1 MDDDYEE
8 FGDDVETLEQCGI
21 DLGEIVLVSTV
32 QGPEIGMLMDTFE
45 DGGIWLKTT
54 HRRIN
59 MAVEVEAKEKAALL
73 CEVEKFTD
81 KELQAYARENGMR
94 WTFNKKREFLVD
106 FVFEDLLKDR
116 TAKSTTEVLTKLTR
130 PISMFIPLKHV
141 LRVVSYDEWAEEKT
155 LRETAADLISLEV
168 DED

>member
-8 FGDDVETLEQCGI
+8 FGDDVETLEECGI

-45 DGGIWLKTT
+45 EGVWLKTT
-54 HRRIN
+54 HKNTKI
-59 MAVEVEAKEKAALL
+59 AVEVGVKEKAALL
-73 CEVEKFTD
+73 CEVEKFTVR
-81 KELQAYARENGMR
+81 ELQNYARENGMR

-106 FVFEDLLKDR
+106 FVFEDLLKNR
-116 TAKSTTEVLTKLTR
+116 IANSTTEVLVKLNR
-130 PISMFIPLKHV
+130 PISMFIPLPHV
-141 LRVVSYDEWAEEKT
+141 LRVVSYDEWAEEKA
-155 LRETAADLISLEV
+155 LRDTAADLGDLKV